1 MAALPL
7 GKANFWFLCSYMYVV
22 VESIKIL
29 HNQVSMKMMEVS
41 VTQYFLCSTV
51 PKVGKLV
58 VCDSHILLYEWMTA
72 KGTQCMS
79 MSGL

>member
-1 MAALPL
+1 MLIYVCCC
-7 GKANFWFLCSYMYVV
+7 GKYKD
-22 VESIKIL
+22 I
-29 HNQVSMKMMEVS
+29 
-41 VTQYFLCSTV
+41 TQSSLDEDDGGQCSTV